1 MIETIALIILF
12 GFLFF
17 RIVILDSR
25 ITRIENSV
33 YPSLR
38 NRKKP

>member
-33 YPSLR
+33 YPALR